1 MAGLPAKKTVLIK
14 ILQGIIEVLAG
25 RWIEFTSTVKYCTVQ
40 FFLNTVKISKN
51 K

>member
-1 MAGLPAKKTVLIK
+1 MAGLPAKKNS
-14 ILQGIIEVLAG
+14 IEVLAG